1 MKYLP
6 FFYKFYVVNHVF
18 IFRTCEIIQFKH
30 LKQKLN
36 WTEMKKPEK
45 KNIHWKKSLEKKAGF
60 QVLKSMTWVL
70 ESPIINDFN
79 RFRQKRLIVFDPS
92 TYSTYYTVALFSKRP
107 PENQMTAE
115 I

>member
-1 MKYLP
+1 MKYLH
-6 FFYKFYVVNHVF
+6 FFLQVLRCKSCFY
-18 IFRTCEIIQFKH
+18 IQDMWDHSIQTSQAKT
-30 LKQKLN
+30 QLN
-36 WTEMKKPEK
+36 GNEKAWK

-70 ESPIINDFN
+70 ESTIINDFN

>member
-1 MKYLP
+1 
-6 FFYKFYVVNHVF
+6 
-18 IFRTCEIIQFKH
+18 
-30 LKQKLN
+30 
-36 WTEMKKPEK
+36 
-45 KNIHWKKSLEKKAGF
+45 
-60 QVLKSMTWVL
+60 MTWVL

-92 TYSTYYTVALFSKRP
+92 TTYSTYYTVALFSKRP